1 MRGGGR
7 LDMHSAVYRD
17 EAGSIPVCRARSS
30 IAVGET
36 ETDQPHKLRY
46 IGFNSRGRN
55 QLHAEGSTGVRRGL
69 ISPGELP
76 D

>member
-1 MRGGGR
+1 
-7 LDMHSAVYRD
+7 MHSAVYRD
-17 EAGSIPVCRARSS
+17 EAGSIPVCRARIS

-36 ETDQPHKLRY
+36 ETNQPHKLRY
-46 IGFNSRGRN
+46 IGFNSRDRN
-55 QLHAEGSTGVRRGL
+55 QSYYVEGSTGVRRGL